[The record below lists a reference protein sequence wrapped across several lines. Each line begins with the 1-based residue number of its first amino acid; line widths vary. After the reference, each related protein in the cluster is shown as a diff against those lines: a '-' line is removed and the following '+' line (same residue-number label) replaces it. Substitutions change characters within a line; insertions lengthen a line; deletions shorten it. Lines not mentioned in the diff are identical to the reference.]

1 MGKNKN
7 YRKIV
12 RLYIVRFQQVANN
25 IEGHLNVFIFS
36 FFFFANFAKLS
47 YGWLITTCATLLN

>member
-7 YRKIV
+7 CRKIV
-12 RLYIVRFQQVANN
+12 RLYIRFQQVANN
-25 IEGHLNVFIFS
+25 IEGHLNVFIFI
-36 FFFFANFAKLS
+36 FIYFPNLAELS